1 MFNIC
6 VLDKDLSELKVLAI
20 KLIQK
25 QRKPLVAVEKRHQSP
40 SFNICSFIFFSESD
54 MNRKILFINQMQ
66 PVKLLV
72 MHGVSHGVHHDIVHG
87 VTHSVG
93 QGVYDG
99 VSHSVN

>member
-1 MFNIC
+1 M
-6 VLDKDLSELKVLAI
+6 
-20 KLIQK
+20 
-25 QRKPLVAVEKRHQSP
+25 VAVEKSHQSP